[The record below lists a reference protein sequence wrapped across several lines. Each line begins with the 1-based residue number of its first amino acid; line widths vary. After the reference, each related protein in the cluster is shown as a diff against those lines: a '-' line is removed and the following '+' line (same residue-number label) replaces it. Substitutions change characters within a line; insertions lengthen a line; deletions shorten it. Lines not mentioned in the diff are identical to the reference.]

1 MEALIKTENT
11 LLLDCKLL
19 EEFMNYSKIDEYGK
33 IYTQRLARI
42 FYSSNI
48 TLAKEI
54 LFKIE
59 PISIDKY
66 NYFLEIEKLFIKFLE
81 NPKQEQ
87 FLIILQKVSIL
98 KKDYLNDYKKYIL
111 GLVAG
116 AIILDDQTTLKN
128 LIKEV
133 YDSGKRPYRARQKL
147 FFANI
152 FNYLELV
159 PNNQYLEIENKLR
172 LIDSSPLP
180 NHYKNINLHNLKLS
194 CSPAHVEFYLGG
206 ELKDNTFY
214 FDPRSIW

>member
-1 MEALIKTENT
+1 MHGFIL
-11 LLLDCKLL
+11 
-19 EEFMNYSKIDEYGK
+19 
-33 IYTQRLARI
+33 RLAEGV
-42 FYSSNI
+42 FYGFGGN
-48 TLAKEI
+48 
-54 LFKIE
+54 
-59 PISIDKY
+59 
-66 NYFLEIEKLFIKFLE
+66 
-81 NPKQEQ
+81 
-87 FLIILQKVSIL
+87 VSAW
-98 KKDYLNDYKKYIL
+98 D
-111 GLVAG
+111 
-116 AIILDDQTTLKN
+116 
-128 LIKEV
+128 KEV